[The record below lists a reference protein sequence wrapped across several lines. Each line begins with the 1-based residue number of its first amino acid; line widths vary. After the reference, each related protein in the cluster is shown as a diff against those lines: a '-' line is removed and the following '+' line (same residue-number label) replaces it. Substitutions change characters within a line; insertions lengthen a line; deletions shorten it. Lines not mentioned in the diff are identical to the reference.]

1 MLERFFVLCYTF
13 TILKRFSHRGFIMP
27 EKIEID
33 LYQFI
38 TKELE
43 KFESRMDRRFDEMK
57 AGTDRRFDEM
67 KIGTDRRFDEM
78 KIGTDKRFDEFGR
91 RFDKLEDEVRWPRR
105 IAIGGVITTVI
116 AVGVAIFGLMT

>member
-1 MLERFFVLCYTF
+1 
-13 TILKRFSHRGFIMP
+13 MP

-57 AGTDRRFDEM
+57 A
-67 KIGTDRRFDEM
+67 GTDRRFDEM

-116 AVGVAIFGLMT
+116 AVGVAILGFRT